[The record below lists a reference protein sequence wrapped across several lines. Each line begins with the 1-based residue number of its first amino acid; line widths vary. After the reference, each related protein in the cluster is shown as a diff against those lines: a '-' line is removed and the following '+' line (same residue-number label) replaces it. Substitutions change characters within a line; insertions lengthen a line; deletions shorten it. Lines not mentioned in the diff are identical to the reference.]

1 MTLSGPPLARPIDLF
16 NLLAPGLD
24 AKPDDYALASAETSW
39 TWRQLDETT
48 DCLARNLL
56 GLGLEPGDRVAS
68 LMPNRS
74 ELIIHFIACMKAG
87 LVAAPLNYRYMA
99 PEIDHA
105 LELSGARILV
115 AHAER
120 QSDLAKSR
128 LAGSLPLETI
138 VYGAAS
144 PRASNFAALCCTK
157 PPPVELPAPDA
168 KAPAA
173 IFFTSGSTGKPKGVT
188 HSFETLGW
196 MFATSVEAL
205 ELEADDVVLPGAS
218 ISHLGGYLFS
228 FMALAIGAPV
238 VVAQNSEGRE
248 LLGLFRKFRPTILWM
263 LPAALFALVRH
274 QDARREDFASIRIC
288 FAGGDKVSDVL
299 EREFVALAGAT
310 VEEEYG
316 MTEIGMATFNPPQ
329 RADKLGSI
337 GCLMPGYEA
346 SIRDETGAEVATGEL
361 GHLWVKAPCNMVG
374 YWKNPEATAETIRD
388 GWLNTG
394 DVVRVDDDG
403 FFWFGGRKKQII
415 IHDGSN
421 ICPQEVEE
429 ALLAHAA
436 VESAGVV
443 GVHDLVH
450 GENVWAYVTLKE
462 GLEVPSDIDLIR
474 FAREF
479 VGYKAPEKVIWLDE
493 MPLNATGKVDR
504 VALKKLAAD
513 HLTAH
518 HPA

>member
-1 MTLSGPPLARPIDLF
+1 MSLSGPPLARPVDLF
-16 NLLAPGLD
+16 DLLGRGIAT
-24 AKPDDYALASAETSW
+24 KPDAYALASAETSW

-56 GLGLEPGDRVAS
+56 GRGLEPGDRVAS

-105 LELSGARILV
+105 LDLSGARILV

-120 QSDLAKSR
+120 QGDLAKSQ
-128 LAGSLPLETI
+128 LAGTLPLGIIT
-138 VYGAAS
+138 YGAAS
-144 PRASNFAALCCTK
+144 SRASNFAALCCTK

-168 KAPAA
+168 RAPAV

-188 HSFETLGW
+188 HTFETLGW
-196 MFATSVEAL
+196 MFATSIEAL
-205 ELEADDVVLPGAS
+205 DLKADDVMLPGAS
-218 ISHLGGYLFS
+218 ISHIGGYLLS
-228 FMALAIGAPV
+228 FMALAVGAPV
-238 VVAQNSEGRE
+238 VVAQNSEGQE
-248 LLGLFRKFRPTILWM
+248 LLGLFRRFRPTILWM

-274 QDARREDFASIRIC
+274 QDSKREDFASTRIC

-299 EREFVALAGAT
+299 EREFKELAGTT
-310 VEEEYG
+310 VEEGYG

-329 RADKLGSI
+329 RRDKLGSI
-337 GCLMPGYEA
+337 GCLVPGYQA
-346 SIRDETGAEVATGEL
+346 SVRDETRAEVAVGEL
-361 GHLWVKAPCNMVG
+361 GQLWIKAPCNMVG
-374 YWKNPEATAETIRD
+374 YWENADATAETIQD

-394 DVVRVDDDG
+394 DIVRVDDDG

-443 GVHDLVH
+443 GVTTWFTVRMSGPMSL
-450 GENVWAYVTLKE
+450 
-462 GLEVPSDIDLIR
+462 
-474 FAREF
+474 
-479 VGYKAPEKVIWLDE
+479 
-493 MPLNATGKVDR
+493 
-504 VALKKLAAD
+504 
-513 HLTAH
+513 
-518 HPA
+518 